1 MKELPAPTREQIRA
15 YFEGTHYVSEEYV
28 EQLITTCH
36 TVLVEMRKEQVLR
49 EQNPQV
55 QALYEQYRRA
65 INLVHNNG

>member
-1 MKELPAPTREQIRA
+1 
-15 YFEGTHYVSEEYV
+15 VSEEYV

-36 TVLVEMRKEQVLR
+36 TVLVEMRKEQLLR
-49 EQNPQV
+49 ENNPQV